1 MISLFRQIIYH
12 DPPIQVLNMEEF
24 SRYNESD
31 GKNVGE
37 TILESLLS
45 SNIDSI
51 TDINLGCNR
60 TWFNKSGSHGTLLEI
75 CSNVNLVSELISK
88 QAGIHHIN
96 LRYNLFTSNATKTIV
111 TKIADHTSTISK
123 L

>member
-1 MISLFRQIIYH
+1 MGK
-12 DPPIQVLNMEEF
+12 F
-24 SRYNESD
+24 SSGSD
-31 GKNVGE
+31 SNGNICE

-51 TDINLGCNR
+51 TNLNLGS
-60 TWFNKSGSHGTLLEI
+60 NKSWFKNSGTNQEI
-75 CSNVNLVSELISK
+75 CSNAVLLSELISK